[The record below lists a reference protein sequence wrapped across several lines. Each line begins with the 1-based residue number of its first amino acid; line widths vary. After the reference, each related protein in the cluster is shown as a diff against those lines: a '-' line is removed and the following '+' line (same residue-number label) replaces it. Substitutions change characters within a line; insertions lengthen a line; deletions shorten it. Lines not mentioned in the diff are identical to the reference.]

1 MRQLFTLAFATLLLF
16 TACEDAPQKKTPKT
30 ITPSS
35 IAQTEGDITKTIT
48 GTIMETSSIEDLG
61 GGLWIYLNDEEGE
74 EFYLDF
80 YRNANV
86 EKYDALPKNLVG
98 QQIQAF
104 YKVKKEQVAIDI
116 QTLDMLGTKANRDYQ
131 DMTVYKVKG
140 KQVNVEADEAG
151 LTVTIETD
159 KGTILKYRA
168 DNEVY
173 YGAKPNAYNGKK
185 VQIIYTEEE
194 QILMTDYQIMNDDG
208 REASDE

>member
-1 MRQLFTLAFATLLLF
+1 MRQLFTLAFAISLIL
-16 TACEDAPQKKTPKT
+16 TACEAPNTSKKNLKE
-30 ITPSS
+30 ITPGS
-35 IAQTEGDITKTIT
+35 IAQTEDDITKTIT
-48 GTIMETSSIEDLG
+48 GTVMETSPMEDLG
-61 GGLWIYLNDEEGE
+61 GGLWIYLNDEQGE
-74 EFYLDF
+74 AFYLDF
-80 YRNANV
+80 YRDANQA
-86 EKYDALPKNLVG
+86 KYDALPEDLIG

-116 QTLDMLGTKANRDYQ
+116 QTLSMLGTRAARDYQ

-140 KQVNVEADEAG
+140 KQTNVEATDEG

-173 YGAKPNAYNGKK
+173 YGAKPDAYNGKK

-194 QILMTDYQIMNDDG
+194 LVLMSDYQLMNN
-208 REASDE
+208 E

>member
-1 MRQLFTLAFATLLLF
+1 MQKSFTLAFAILLIF
-16 TACEDAPQKKTPKT
+16 MACEAPNTSTKNPKI

-35 IAQTEGDITKTIT
+35 IAQTEDDITKTIT
-48 GTIMETSSIEDLG
+48 GTIMETSPIEDLG
-61 GGLWIYLNDEEGE
+61 GGLWIYLNDEQGE

-80 YRNANV
+80 YRNEN
-86 EKYDALPKNLVG
+86 EIKYDALPKDLIG

-116 QTLDMLGTKANRDYQ
+116 QTLSMLGTRAARDYQ

-140 KQVNVEADEAG
+140 KQTNVEATAEG

-173 YGAKPNAYNGKK
+173 YGAKPDAYNGKK

-194 QILMTDYQIMNDDG
+194 LVLMSDYQLMNN
-208 REASDE
+208 E